1 MTKRRVIDSIYGF
14 EKVLGAPSG
23 FNLKSSRVL
32 GPVKEC
38 PGKCISPGYLAHG
51 SLIFFVTELSDPTRS
66 PPFAFLTNCVLV
78 VPHSVHI
85 PLSIG
90 LLFLLLTFRR
100 SLVSVFLLHF
110 SQHKLI

>member
-1 MTKRRVIDSIYGF
+1 MGF

-23 FNLKSSRVL
+23 FNLKSSRVP

-38 PGKCISPGYLAHG
+38 PGKWSLPGNLAHG
-51 SLIFFVTELSDPTRS
+51 SLIFFVNELSDPARS
-66 PPFAFLTNCVLV
+66 PPFESLTNCVLV

-90 LLFLLLTFRR
+90 LLVLLLTFRS

-110 SQHKLI
+110 TQYKPI